1 MCGCKY
7 PGAWNL
13 LAQGSP
19 QSGSQNVV
27 SNAADLR
34 MAGAESGPRTGIHGQ
49 ESMESQLHMLEM
61 MAEVPQPTRSLTK
74 HQPQSQGPGLGGTGD
89 T

>member
-1 MCGCKY
+1 MRYEEELDIGQAESGTRVEWELCVGCKY

-19 QSGSQNVV
+19 QSGSQNVL
-27 SNAADLR
+27 SNAAPLR
-34 MAGAESGPRTGIHGQ
+34 MAGAESGPRTGLHAQ

-61 MAEVPQPTRSLTK
+61 MAEVP
-74 HQPQSQGPGLGGTGD
+74 
-89 T
+89 